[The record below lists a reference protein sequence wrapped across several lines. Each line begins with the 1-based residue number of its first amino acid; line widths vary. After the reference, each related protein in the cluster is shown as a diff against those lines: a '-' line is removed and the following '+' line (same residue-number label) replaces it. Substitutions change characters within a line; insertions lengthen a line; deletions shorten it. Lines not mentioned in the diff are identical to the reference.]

1 MGGVRRHDVTIRLV
15 GEDALDV
22 CLAIRRVVFTE
33 GQGVPEELEVDGL
46 DGAALHFVAERE
58 GMAIGTA
65 RLRLLHGEAKAERVA
80 VLEGQRRGGVG
91 RALMRALEREAA
103 RRGAACVVLHAQEA
117 SIPFYKRLGYRAEGE
132 PFTEAG
138 IPHRR
143 MQRTVSG

>member
-1 MGGVRRHDVTIRLV
+1 MSRYDVTIRLV
-15 GEDALDV
+15 GQDALDV
-22 CLAIRRVVFTE
+22 CLAIRRVVFIE
-33 GQGVPEELEVDGL
+33 GQGVPEEIEVDGL
-46 DGAALHFVAERE
+46 DGAALHFVAERQ

-103 RRGAACVVLHAQEA
+103 RRGASLVLLHAQEE
-117 SIPFYKRLGYRAEGE
+117 SIPFYERLGYCVEGE
-132 PFTEAG
+132 RFYEAG

-143 MQRTVSG
+143 MQRQVSG